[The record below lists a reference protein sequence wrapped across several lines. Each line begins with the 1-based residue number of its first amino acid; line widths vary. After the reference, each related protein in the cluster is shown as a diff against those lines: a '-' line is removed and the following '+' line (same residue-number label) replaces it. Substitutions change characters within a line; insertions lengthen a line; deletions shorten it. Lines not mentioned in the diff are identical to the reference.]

1 MLLCGGHAQSVDRV
15 IARVRGAPNY
25 PTVSGTVAFEQP
37 SGQPLAPITVRVD
50 VSNLQPN
57 LQYSLRH
64 AFHVHQFGDV
74 RTTYDLSTMAA
85 HFVPYCEPPAP
96 DPVTGAIPPDA
107 PCIKDQVHGLPP
119 AEIRQPGDMGNLETA
134 VPRTSTVRT
143 PRATTPHCCVRVTS
157 HALSLVGAPRIHRR

>member
-1 MLLCGGHAQSVDRV
+1 ML
-15 IARVRGAPNY
+15 VRLLAILWAGPGRWCSPAP
-25 PTVSGTVAFEQP
+25 PQA
-37 SGQPLAPITVRVD
+37 
-50 VSNLQPN
+50 
-57 LQYSLRH
+57 
-64 AFHVHQFGDV
+64 
-74 RTTYDLSTMAA
+74 AA
-85 HFVPYCEPPAP
+85 HVPYCEPPAP